1 MTGGIVSQNDSIYR
15 DKSLNLLRDR
25 LGSAFPNEDES
36 QINLHHLGTGAG
48 ADNVNAMMQMKYAV
62 NEKLKINAN
71 CRTGSSLFCYSP
83 QLAEPISFD

>member
-48 ADNVNAMMQMKYAV
+48 AGNVNAMMQMKYAV
-62 NEKLKINAN
+62 NEKLKEDIYIRLKDDTNA
-71 CRTGSSLFCYSP
+71 
-83 QLAEPISFD
+83 